1 MSEHSET
8 KNSVVGAVI
17 MLLIIAALVTLGI
30 GAMNS
35 GATGP
40 AAIAG
45 ALLFLFGLFAVLT
58 LGKDR

>member
-17 MLLIIAALVTLGI
+17 MLLIIAGLVTLGI

-35 GATGP
+35 GANGP
-40 AAIAG
+40 AEIGRAH
-45 ALLFLFGLFAVLT
+45 V
-58 LGKDR
+58 